1 MIEINTMLIAAE
13 DALCS
18 NTLPHFY
25 GDLYL
30 SCLMNE

>member
-1 MIEINTMLIAAE
+1 MFIRAE
-13 DALCS
+13 DALGR

-30 SCLMNE
+30 PSLVNE